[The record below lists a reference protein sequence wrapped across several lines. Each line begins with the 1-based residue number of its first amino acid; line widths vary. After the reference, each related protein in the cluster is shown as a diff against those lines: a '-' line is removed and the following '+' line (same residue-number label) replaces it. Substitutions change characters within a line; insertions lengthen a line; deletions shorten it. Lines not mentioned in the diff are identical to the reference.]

1 MTGESTQRRAV
12 RAGEPDTPRVEPGE
26 AVWRIRSLSV
36 ARQVLRARHATT
48 QAGFT
53 AEAIP
58 RGFLRHHPI
67 LVSDGP
73 LHDEQRAKVARFF
86 APAVVGDRY
95 ADQMA
100 DCADRLLADAVR
112 QGTCRLEE
120 LALLFSVEVT
130 AQVVGLTH
138 SSVPRMARRLVSFLN
153 QPPVDVTRPDFGRTR
168 AMWARAA
175 RDALIPIGRFY
186 LADVRP
192 AIRER
197 RRRRREDVI
206 SHLLD
211 QGYTDT
217 DILVE
222 CVTYGTAGMVTTRE
236 FIVMCAWHLLQ
247 NVPLAER
254 YLVAG
259 QKERFAILNEI
270 ARLEPVVG
278 HLYRRAGE
286 PIEVAE
292 DGQRWTIPE
301 GSLVDLCIRQTNAD
315 EESVGPQPLHLRPG
329 RLMESGVNAA
339 ALTFG
344 DGAHRCPGQPLAL
357 WETDAL
363 LTRLLS
369 LRPEVTQA
377 PTLTWVQLIEGYQL
391 RGLQLSF
398 PAGSRVDEVGS
409 GGTGI
414 A

>member
-236 FIVMCAWHLLQ
+236 FISMAAWHLL
-247 NVPLAER
+247 
-254 YLVAG
+254 
-259 QKERFAILNEI
+259 
-270 ARLEPVVG
+270 
-278 HLYRRAGE
+278 
-286 PIEVAE
+286 
-292 DGQRWTIPE
+292 
-301 GSLVDLCIRQTNAD
+301 
-315 EESVGPQPLHLRPG
+315 
-329 RLMESGVNAA
+329 
-339 ALTFG
+339 
-344 DGAHRCPGQPLAL
+344 DGALYDELLNPIGMPGMTEP
-357 WETDAL
+357 DAYFEAMVAA
-363 LTRLLS
+363 TERLVL
-369 LRPEVTQA
+369 A
-377 PTLTWVQLIEGYQL
+377 PTSSHDRT
-391 RGLQLSF
+391 
-398 PAGSRVDEVGS
+398 
-409 GGTGI
+409 
-414 A
+414 